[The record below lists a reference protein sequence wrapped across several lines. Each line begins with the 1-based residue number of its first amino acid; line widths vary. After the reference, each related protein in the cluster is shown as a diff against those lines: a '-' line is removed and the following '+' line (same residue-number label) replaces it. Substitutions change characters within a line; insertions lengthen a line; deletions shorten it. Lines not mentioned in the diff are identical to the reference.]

1 MKNGTLL
8 ILAAAA
14 YFFTRKKAPK
24 PQPVPAPDLQPTPE
38 QPPTLAPSG
47 NSMFSMTTPRPT
59 LPATALQARAM
70 PGNIKDQTSIPGLTV
85 IKKPGAPGLNFGEA
99 KAGMTRGTITIG

>member
-14 YFFTRKKAPK
+14 YFLTRKKAPK
-24 PQPVPAPDLQPTPE
+24 PQPQPTPD
-38 QPPTLAPSG
+38 QPQTLAPG
-47 NSMFSMTTPRPT
+47 GGSMFSMTTPRPM
-59 LPATALQARAM
+59 LPATARQARAM
-70 PGNIKDQTSIPGLTV
+70 PENIKAQTSIPGLTV
-85 IKKPGAPGLNFGEA
+85 IKKPGAPGLNFGTA